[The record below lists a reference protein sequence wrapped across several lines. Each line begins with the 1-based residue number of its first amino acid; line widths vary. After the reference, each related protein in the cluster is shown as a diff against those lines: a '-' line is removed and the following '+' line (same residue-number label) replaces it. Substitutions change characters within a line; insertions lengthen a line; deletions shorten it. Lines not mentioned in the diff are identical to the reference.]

1 MVAYGTKR
9 TLILKSKG
17 WRYHK
22 GGWEEVFKPISETC
36 TDPAGETASSW
47 PGREDIQVLNLPI
60 IDSLSPRPPFLPL
73 AVPEDLAPRLIRLH
87 GDPVVWWVGQ
97 ILKYLLKPQQ
107 KTAQMMQEAITNMGF
122 QRPIVGFVTVNFNI
136 FFE

>member
-22 GGWEEVFKPISETC
+22 SGWEEIFLSVSDTC
-36 TDPAGETASSW
+36 TNPKGDSVANW
-47 PGREDIQVLNLPI
+47 PGHTETQVINLPI

-73 AVPEDLAPRLIRLH
+73 AVPEDLAPRYDIRFL
-87 GDPVVWWVGQ
+87 
-97 ILKYLLKPQQ
+97 
-107 KTAQMMQEAITNMGF
+107 
-122 QRPIVGFVTVNFNI
+122 
-136 FFE
+136 FFMV